1 MKRMVITGVNGFIG
15 RNAKEYFKNQYEVT
29 GIDLAAGYC
38 GEQDVPAAKPMPY
51 YQCNMSQDSA
61 ELANIFTDVQPDVII
76 HCAGSANVG
85 ASVINPLSDLDGNL
99 HSLYQLLL
107 ALKSF
112 EKRPKII
119 FLSSA
124 AVYGNP
130 KHLPIR
136 ETDEPAPIS
145 PYGIHKLMCEE
156 LCHYYNRIHGYWA
169 RSIRIFSAYGNGLRK
184 QIMWD
189 TYQKYETTGKINL
202 FGTGD
207 ETRDFIHI
215 TDILQA
221 IGLILGYDGPE
232 EVFNVANGEEVSI
245 RELAH
250 TYAGELGENT
260 EIVTFNGET
269 KTGDPQNWRADI
281 SLLSRL
287 GYRKKMDLKT
297 GIGMYVDWV
306 RKQS

>member
-1 MKRMVITGVNGFIG
+1 MKKMVITGVNGFIG
-15 RNAKEYFKNQYEVT
+15 RNAKEYFENQYDMT

-38 GEQDVPAAKPMPY
+38 GEQTAPAGKQMAY
-51 YQCNMSQDSA
+51 YQCNMSQDSS
-61 ELANIFTDVQPDVII
+61 ELANIFTDVQPDVIL

-85 ASVINPLSDLDGNL
+85 ASVINPLSDLEGNL
-99 HSLYQLLL
+99 YSLYQLLL

-112 EKRPKII
+112 EKRPKLI

-130 KHLPIR
+130 KQLPIR
-136 ETDEPAPIS
+136 EEDEPAPIS

-156 LCHYYNRIHGYWA
+156 LCHYYNRVHGYRA
-169 RSIRIFSAYGNGLRK
+169 RSVRIFSAYGNGLRK

-215 TDILQA
+215 TDVMQA
-221 IGLILGYDGPE
+221 IGLILDYDGPE

-269 KTGDPQNWRADI
+269 KAGDPQNWRADI
-281 SLLSRL
+281 SLLQGI
-287 GYRKKMDLKT
+287 GYQKKMDLKT

-306 RKQS
+306 KKQS

>member
-1 MKRMVITGVNGFIG
+1 MKKMVITGVNGFIG
-15 RNAKEYFKNQYEVT
+15 RNAKEYFENQYDMT

-38 GEQDVPAAKPMPY
+38 GEQTAPAGKQMAY
-51 YQCNMSQDSA
+51 YQCNMSQDSS
-61 ELANIFTDVQPDVII
+61 ELANIFTDVQPDVIL

-85 ASVINPLSDLDGNL
+85 ASVINPLSDLEGNL
-99 HSLYQLLL
+99 YSLYQLLL

-112 EKRPKII
+112 EKRPKLI

-130 KHLPIR
+130 KQLPIR
-136 ETDEPAPIS
+136 EEDEPAPIS

-156 LCHYYNRIHGYWA
+156 LCHYYNRVHGYRT
-169 RSIRIFSAYGNGLRK
+169 RSVRIFSAYGNGLRK

-215 TDILQA
+215 TDVMQA

-269 KTGDPQNWRADI
+269 KAGDPQNWRADI
-281 SLLSRL
+281 SLLQGI
-287 GYRKKMDLKT
+287 GYQKKMDLKT

-306 RKQS
+306 KKQS